1 MKMKKRFTLS
11 LTALIATAF
20 LFVVTSFAWF
30 VITQTNWIEPIDQN
44 VYGIIYE
51 IDGEFKQDIEITPEM
66 ELLNSAI
73 SISNHS
79 TNDLYLRIKISY
91 TKIERGYDSQT
102 ETFTT
107 NNLGVVD
114 YTDDVDDHV
123 KVIMNA
129 NLFYETDYWYYDGL
143 ISNDGT
149 PYILVTSL
157 MYDGL
162 KASNEYSSESITVS
176 ITFEVKDSIDEAW
189 APLTTMTTT
198 G

>member
-1 MKMKKRFTLS
+1 MKKRFTLS

-73 SISNHS
+73 SI
-79 TNDLYLRIKISY
+79 
-91 TKIERGYDSQT
+91 TKIDRGYDSQS

-107 NNLGVVD
+107 NNLGIVD
-114 YTDDVDDHV
+114 YTESVDDNV
-123 KVIMNA
+123 KVIMNE
-129 NLFYETDYWYYDGL
+129 NLFYETDFWYYDGL

>member
-1 MKMKKRFTLS
+1 MKKRFTLS

-30 VITQTNWIEPIDQN
+30 VLTQTNWIEPIDQN
-44 VYGIIYE
+44 VYVIVYE
-51 IDGEFKQDIEITPEM
+51 INGEFKQDIEITPEM

-73 SISNHS
+73 TISNHS

-91 TKIERGYDSQT
+91 TKIDRGYDSQS
-102 ETFTT
+102 ETFTY
-107 NNLGVVD
+107 NNLGIVD
-114 YTDDVDDHV
+114 YTDSVDDHV
-123 KVIMNA
+123 KVIMNE
-129 NLFYETDYWYYDGL
+129 NLFYETDFWYYDGL

>member
-1 MKMKKRFTLS
+1 MKKRFTLS

-30 VITQTNWIEPIDQN
+30 VLTQTNWIEPIDQN
-44 VYGIIYE
+44 VYGIVYE
-51 IDGEFKQDIEITPEM
+51 INGEFKQDIEISPEM

-73 SISNHS
+73 TISNHS

-91 TKIERGYDSQT
+91 TRINRGYDSLT

-114 YTDDVDDHV
+114 YTDSADEHIKVV
-123 KVIMNA
+123 KNA
-129 NLFYETDYWYYDGL
+129 NLFYDTDYWYYDGL

-162 KASNEYSSESITVS
+162 KASNEYNAESITVS
-176 ITFEVKDSIDEAW
+176 ITFEVKDSIEEAW

>member
-1 MKMKKRFTLS
+1 MKKRFTLS

-30 VITQTNWIEPIDQN
+30 VISQTNWIDPIDQN

-91 TKIERGYDSQT
+91 TKIDRGYDSLT

-107 NNLGVVD
+107 NNLGIVD

>member
-30 VITQTNWIEPIDQN
+30 VISQTNWIEPIDQN
-44 VYGIIYE
+44 VYGIVYE
-51 IDGEFKQDIEITPEM
+51 INGEFKQDIEITPEM

-73 SISNHS
+73 TISNHS

-91 TKIERGYDSQT
+91 TKIDRGYDSQS
-102 ETFTT
+102 ETFTY
-107 NNLGVVD
+107 NNLGIVD
-114 YTDDVDDHV
+114 YTDSVDDHV
-123 KVIMNA
+123 KVIMNE
-129 NLFYETDYWYYDGL
+129 NLFYETDFWYYDGL

-162 KASNEYSSESITVS
+162 KASNEYSSETITIS

>member
-44 VYGIIYE
+44 VYGIVYE
-51 IDGEFKQDIEITPEM
+51 INGEFKQDIEITPEM

-73 SISNHS
+73 TISNHS

-91 TKIERGYDSQT
+91 TKIERGYDSQS

-107 NNLGVVD
+107 NNLGIVD
-114 YTDDVDDHV
+114 YTESVDDHV
-123 KVIMNA
+123 KVIMNE
-129 NLFYETDYWYYDGL
+129 NLFYETDFWYYDGL

-162 KASNEYSSESITVS
+162 KASNEYSSETITIS

>member
-30 VITQTNWIEPIDQN
+30 VISQTNWIEPIDQN
-44 VYGIIYE
+44 VYGIVYE
-51 IDGEFKQDIEITPEM
+51 INGEFKQDIEITPEM

-73 SISNHS
+73 TISNHS

-91 TKIERGYDSQT
+91 TKIDRGYDSQS
-102 ETFTT
+102 ETFTY
-107 NNLGVVD
+107 NNLGIVD
-114 YTDDVDDHV
+114 YTDSVDDHV
-123 KVIMNA
+123 KVIMNE
-129 NLFYETDYWYYDGL
+129 NLFYETDFWYYDGL

>member
-1 MKMKKRFTLS
+1 MKKRFTLS

-30 VITQTNWIEPIDQN
+30 IIVQSNLIEPFDN
-44 VYGIIYE
+44 SLNGIVYE
-51 IDGEFKQDIEITPEM
+51 INGEFKQDVEITPEM

-91 TKIERGYDSQT
+91 TKIDRGYDSQT

-107 NNLGVVD
+107 NNLGIVD
-114 YTDDVDDHV
+114 YTESVDDHV
-123 KVIMNA
+123 KVIMNE
-129 NLFYETDYWYYDGL
+129 NLFYETDFWYYDGL

>member
-30 VITQTNWIEPIDQN
+30 VLTQTNWIEPIDQN

>member
-1 MKMKKRFTLS
+1 MKKRFTLS